1 MNLVIDVGNTRV
13 KVALFEQNSLFYS
26 DSFELKEIFDRLKF
40 IGETHK
46 IKQAIISSVA
56 NISDFDLKKIQNLFP
71 LVFLSQTTKVPFVNK
86 YATKKTLG
94 VDRIALASAA
104 VLKYPN
110 INVLVIDAGS
120 CITYDF
126 VSSKGVFKGGSISP
140 GISMRYR
147 ALSQFTDKL
156 PLLSPIKNISIIGNS
171 TESAIHSGV
180 LNGVVAEINGIIKEY
195 KLQYEKLT
203 VVLTGGDTNFLA
215 KRLKNGIFANPN
227 FLLEGLNNIL
237 IQNSEND

>member
-1 MNLVIDVGNTRV
+1 MKEIIH
-13 KVALFEQNSLFYS
+13 
-26 DSFELKEIFDRLKF
+26 ELKNIKENN
-40 IGETHK
+40 K
-46 IKQAIISSVA
+46 IDQAIISSVA
-56 NISDFDLKKIQNLFP
+56 NISDFDLMKIQGLFS
-71 LVFLSQTTKVPFVNK
+71 LVFLSQATEVPFINEYV
-86 YATKKTLG
+86 TKNTLG
-94 VDRIALASAA
+94 VDRMALASAA

-110 INVLVIDAGS
+110 SNVLVVDAGS

-126 VSSKGVFKGGSISP
+126 INDQGVFKGGSISL
-140 GISMRYR
+140 GIAMRYK

-156 PLLSPIKNISIIGNS
+156 PLLSPIENISITGNT
-171 TESAIHSGV
+171 TERAIHSGV
-180 LNGVVAEINGIIKEY
+180 INGVVVEINGIIEEY

-237 IQNSEND
+237 IQNSKND